1 MPLRW
6 PFGKSRAVGKAA
18 VADAAVE
25 VAERRDGGD
34 AVAPVSVLNPSAPVI
49 ARSIIQQHSVGPEP
63 VGGTVQ
69 APAVVPSSMVPMS
82 RSLRLLTLGSCRLHD
97 PIRAVSR
104 AVGIPFEI
112 DALQL
117 ANTHYFHTVP
127 TNLQF
132 LEVLCGT
139 AAVKQ
144 AALPLIFLEG
154 KYTAPKPAQDA
165 LAGGRQTWFNTID
178 AILLEVCEQVELISG
193 ELFLDTN
200 EVHRYLVA
208 GGGPSA
214 ISWWAAVTGGR
225 SAKPL
230 LEAALAEGKVRGKLV
245 PSEVIEILENIR
257 VHETQPDDIAAGLTK
272 LRAFAGKPVFVV
284 SHINCLGNDGKRIAR
299 RQAFTETV
307 RQGAVSAGIPHFSP
321 ETLIAEFGQERVL
334 AQQGRDSHHYD
345 KAFLEVAGR
354 KMFEFAAHHL
364 GRPIVGGDARSSLPD
379 VVLAKPEAM
388 PIRFTVA
395 PAIASLPSAVVP
407 VIEILESQMV
417 SVLTD
422 RLKALGEIE
431 SGLGAYYAGRV
442 RSQKAFGDD
451 DRMLLEVLAS
461 DYLSYDG
468 IVEIGAGYGQ
478 LGLALGVRGRQVIC
492 VETDRKRFA
501 CMEALKAGLEQTYPA
516 IAQNVSLRFGTWPAL
531 LKGEDPSGSLLV
543 AVDFV
548 YTGSG
553 DIEAAAIAEL
563 KRHGGAIIDASHFVH
578 SRLTPE
584 TRDGFYQSLRS
595 RGFVEPKP
603 LAPHKNS
610 RNSAFVFVKAG

>member
-49 ARSIIQQHSVGPEP
+49 ARSTATDLVGE
-63 VGGTVQ
+63 T
-69 APAVVPSSMVPMS
+69 S
-82 RSLRLLTLGSCRLHD
+82 
-97 PIRAVSR
+97 I
-104 AVGIPFEI
+104 
-112 DALQL
+112 
-117 ANTHYFHTVP
+117 
-127 TNLQF
+127 
-132 LEVLCGT
+132 
-139 AAVKQ
+139 
-144 AALPLIFLEG
+144 
-154 KYTAPKPAQDA
+154 
-165 LAGGRQTWFNTID
+165 AG
-178 AILLEVCEQVELISG
+178 AS
-193 ELFLDTN
+193 
-200 EVHRYLVA
+200 
-208 GGGPSA
+208 
-214 ISWWAAVTGGR
+214 
-225 SAKPL
+225 
-230 LEAALAEGKVRGKLV
+230 
-245 PSEVIEILENIR
+245 
-257 VHETQPDDIAAGLTK
+257 
-272 LRAFAGKPVFVV
+272 
-284 SHINCLGNDGKRIAR
+284 
-299 RQAFTETV
+299 
-307 RQGAVSAGIPHFSP
+307 
-321 ETLIAEFGQERVL
+321 
-334 AQQGRDSHHYD
+334 
-345 KAFLEVAGR
+345 
-354 KMFEFAAHHL
+354 
-364 GRPIVGGDARSSLPD
+364 GGDNVPALPD